1 MQFVYIYLR
10 SATQHSHQ
18 AFAVLR
24 AHVAVFQRDARVHGT
39 DKGFTVEVYKGFTVQ
54 GDCSWQHISRQL
66 HIKPQTKQT
75 TAHHLPCGVNFADC
89 VFSIAA
95 TLLGEECDILEA
107 EAGRRDGDTSDICC
121 ARRVSR
127 TCF

>member
-1 MQFVYIYLR
+1 MLLSTVIKRSLSSALTLLCFNGTRECMALIRGLR
-10 SATQHSHQ
+10 LK
-18 AFAVLR
+18 FIRGLRFKVIVLGST
-24 AHVAVFQRDARVHGT
+24 FQGNCTSNR
-39 DKGFTVEVYKGFTVQ
+39 KL
-54 GDCSWQHISRQL
+54 S
-66 HIKPQTKQT
+66 KP

-121 ARRVSR
+121 ARRV
-127 TCF
+127 